1 MGLKGYR
8 LENHKKIDHSFVE
21 IDLIYLWV
29 DGNDPKWQAKKKAF
43 TGSVSDHSETNN
55 KGRYI
60 SNDEL
65 RYALRSVE
73 KHVPWIRRIFI
84 VTDGQQP
91 EWLNTDHPRIQ
102 VVDHKEIMPPEALPS
117 FNSTVIEYFL
127 YRIPD
132 LADRFLFANDD
143 MFFNADLHPDFF
155 FADDGYPIV
164 RLKRKL
170 FGRWHAPL
178 TAFFKGLAGK
188 KLGQYAQKLADSA
201 RAVEAKFGRYYSGVP
216 HHNID
221 AFLKSD
227 YRNAVEEVFAG
238 RVQESQS
245 HHIRT
250 FGDIHRSA
258 FSYYALAIGHG
269 HLKYVGRR
277 EASRILVY
285 KHDFMA
291 YMERYRPKL
300 FCLNDNQHVTDDDR
314 KKIKPFLETLFPD
327 RSTFEK

>member
-1 MGLKGYR
+1 MRFKF
-8 LENHKKIDHSFVE
+8 ENHIKKIVNSFVE

-29 DGNDPKWQAKKKAF
+29 DGNDPKWQAKKRAF
-43 TGSVSDHSETNN
+43 TGVVSDNSETNN

-73 KHVPWIRRIFI
+73 KHAPWIRRIFI
-84 VTDGQQP
+84 VTDDQQP
-91 EWLNTDHPRIQ
+91 AWLNTNHPRIQ
-102 VVDHKEIMPPEALPS
+102 LVSHKDIMPPEALPC

-127 YRIPD
+127 YRIPN
-132 LADRFLFANDD
+132 LSEHFLFANDD
-143 MFFNADLHPDFF
+143 MFFNADLTPHFF
-155 FADDGYPIV
+155 FGEEGYPIV

-170 FGRWHAPL
+170 FGRWHARL
-178 TAFFKGLAGK
+178 TALFKGLMGRQ
-188 KLGQYAQKLADSA
+188 LGQYAQKLADSA
-201 RAVEAKFGRYYSGVP
+201 RTVEKKFGVYYSGVP

-227 YRNAVEEVFAG
+227 YRNAVEDVFAD
-238 RVQESQS
+238 RIKKSQS

-258 FSYYALAIGHG
+258 FSYYALAIDHG
-269 HLKYVGRR
+269 HLKYVDRR

-291 YMERYRPKL
+291 YISRYRPKL
-300 FCLNDNQHVTDDDR
+300 FCLNDNQRVTDDDR
-314 KKIKPFLETLFPD
+314 KKIKPFLESLFPD
-327 RSTFEK
+327 KSAFEK

>member
-1 MGLKGYR
+1 MG
-8 LENHKKIDHSFVE
+8 NQHKD

-29 DGNDPKWQAKKKAF
+29 DGNDPKWQAKKRAA
-43 TGSVSDHSETNN
+43 TGILSDHSETNN
-55 KGRYI
+55 KGRYVN
-60 SNDEL
+60 NDEL

-73 KHVPWIRRIFI
+73 KHAPWIRRVFI
-84 VTDGQQP
+84 VTDDQQP
-91 EWLNTDHPRIQ
+91 AWLDTSNPRIQ
-102 VVDHKEIMPPEALPS
+102 VVDHTTIMPPAALPS

-127 YRIPD
+127 YRIPG
-132 LADRFLFANDD
+132 LSEHFLFANDD

-155 FADDGYPIV
+155 FADDGYPFV

-170 FGRWHAPL
+170 FGRWHPRL
-178 TAFFKGLAGK
+178 TTFFKGLVGK

-201 RAVEAKFGRYYSGVP
+201 RAVEAKFGTYYSGVP

-227 YRNAVEEVFAG
+227 YRDAVERVFSD
-238 RVQESQS
+238 RVAESQT
-245 HHIRT
+245 HHVRT

-269 HLKYVGRR
+269 HLKYVGRG
-277 EASRILVY
+277 EASRMLVY

-300 FCLNDNQHVTDDDR
+300 FCLNDNQRVTDDDR
-314 KKIKPFLETLFPD
+314 QKIKPFLEALFPD
-327 RSTFEK
+327 KSSCEK